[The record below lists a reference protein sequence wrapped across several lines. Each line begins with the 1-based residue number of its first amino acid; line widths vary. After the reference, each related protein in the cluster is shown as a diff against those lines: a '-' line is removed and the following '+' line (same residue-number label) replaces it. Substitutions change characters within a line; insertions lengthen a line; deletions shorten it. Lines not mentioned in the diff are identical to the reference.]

1 MKPRHKRL
9 AIAGG
14 VVVAVGAIAALVL
27 NAFQSNLVFFYSPTQ
42 IAAKEAPSN
51 RTFRVGGLVQEGSV
65 KRDGV
70 KVNFVVTDT
79 GNTVPV
85 QYEGILP
92 DLFKEGKGV
101 VAQGQLKEGGVLV
114 WYDAVLQPL
123 DVRLGAARAVTAA
136 AVEEECGRRGARAIL
151 VLREDLADPRMQNV
165 AILAALAEHRLPP
178 GVSREHIKA
187 ALGDLMEG
195 AALERNLALFE

>member
-101 VAQGQLKEGGVLV
+101 VAQGQLRDGVFV
-114 WYDAVLQPL
+114 AREVLAKHDENYMPPE
-123 DVRLGAARAVTAA
+123 AA
-136 AVEEECGRRGARAIL
+136 E
-151 VLREDLADPRMQNV
+151 
-165 AILAALAEHRLPP
+165 ALKHGQQVNEKVGKTVVQESA
-178 GVSREHIKA
+178 K
-187 ALGDLMEG
+187 
-195 AALERNLALFE
+195 